1 MKFATLLRNVKNS
14 QLSLDDSVKNLRF
27 WVKNFFCLAGIGIL
41 GSLGEQTGEKQSFIE
56 IARSE

>member
-27 WVKNFFCLAGIGIL
+27 WVKKFFSWHKL
-41 GSLGEQTGEKQSFIE
+41 GFWVAWGSKR
-56 IARSE
+56 ARNRAL